1 MAFQKIY
8 VGENVQGFTFA
19 PKFEAVDKIIL
30 NIDKDN
36 YVSSPYAKIIDVT
49 EVSKAEDM
57 TDTSIVYGYVGKE
70 EGYAENNWYIYR
82 NGQWTPNGEYTPWR
96 SRRNAT
102 YVFEYDAE
110 QGKWN
115 YDGDLYTASQMQT
128 EWCVEM
134 YFASS
139 DAAKAGDKITVIKF
153 GDSDQANEKESK
165 QSLQLQCDISRSGRV
180 MEGNC
185 PLCKPSARQ
194 TIADNLLRSLK
205 GMTYQ
210 PYTATGAEVNPLAE
224 LGDGIT
230 AHGVYGGLY
239 QQDLDFNSLMNSS
252 IGAPADEELDH
263 EFTYESATERR
274 YNRQFAD
281 VGSELEIHSD
291 EISARVT
298 RTGTGDGFSW
308 SLLETAFIVSK
319 LGKTPVDVLTID
331 KTGLHVIG
339 DGTFTGT
346 VEAGKFL
353 GGTIKIGKTWAGEEE
368 TTSDIETDED
378 GNRFKYNFSVD
389 QNGAVIARDLTLM
402 GGEIKLGPQTYYDRE
417 GNRQLAG
424 YAFELSKTNGIKLG
438 PKTYYDDYNDK
449 LVIAGY
455 SFEVTS
461 QGALNLGAVMDED
474 NNISH
479 NFVVDRSGRVSA
491 KGLSMD
497 GGSIKIYREW
507 EETEDNTDEHRNKN
521 PYVFSVDQRGN
532 VEARSLKLTGGSISL
547 GEYEII
553 ENGQP
558 RFVPAFSV
566 SPSGYVTAYS
576 LSLKG
581 GSISIGEAEGGGP
594 NFYVSSD
601 GNLTANDGLFKG
613 NVYASNIQY
622 GSTGGYFNG
631 AGLTPDSIAYNSKG
645 ALGVSWFDG
654 ATGGNKFGLA
664 IDKTSGSYPQ
674 YFEASHVQATSVGV
688 ESGLSCNSIT
698 LGGDKLTATNIGY
711 VNSVTFNPVQD
722 VAYTYDYD
730 GNSYEIYYVSDIE
743 YDFDKDYAYVITAS
757 DGN

>member
-1 MAFQKIY
+1 MAIQKIY

-57 TDTSIVYGYVGKE
+57 TDTSIAYGYVGNE
-70 EGYAENNWYIYR
+70 DGYAENNWYVYR

-96 SRRNAT
+96 SRGNAT
-102 YVFEYDAE
+102 YEFEYDAE
-110 QGKWN
+110 QDKWDYN
-115 YDGDLYTASQMQT
+115 GDLYSTSQMRT

-153 GDSDQANEKESK
+153 GDSDPANEKESK
-165 QSLQLQCDISRSGRV
+165 QSLQLQCDITRSGRV

-252 IGAPADEELDH
+252 ISAPADEELDH
-263 EFTYESATERR
+263 EFTFESATERR

-368 TTSDIETDED
+368 QGSDIEVDDE
-378 GNRFKYNFSVD
+378 GNRYKYNFSVD
-389 QNGAVIARDLTLM
+389 ERGTVVARDLTLM
-402 GGEIKLGPQTYYDRE
+402 GGEIKLGPKTYYDRE
-417 GNRQLAG
+417 GVRQLAG
-424 YAFELSKTNGIKLG
+424 YEFELSKTSGIKLG
-438 PKTYYDDYNDK
+438 PKTYYDDEDR

-461 QGALNLGAVMDED
+461 QGAMNLGAVMDEE
-474 NNISH
+474 NHISH
-479 NFVVDRSGRVSA
+479 NFTVDRSGRISA
-491 KGLSMD
+491 KGLNMD
-497 GGSIKIYREW
+497 GGSIKIFREW
-507 EETEDNTDEHRNKN
+507 EENEDNTAEHSGQN

-532 VEARSLKLTGGSISL
+532 VEARSLKLTGGSINL
-547 GEYEII
+547 G
-553 ENGQP
+553 P
-558 RFVPAFSV
+558 REASEGGGYTFSV
-566 SPSGYVTAYS
+566 SPTGYVTAYS

-581 GSISIGEAEGGGP
+581 GSISIGEADGGGA
-594 NFYVSSD
+594 NFYVSPNGD
-601 GNLTANDGLFKG
+601 LNANNGTFRG
-613 NVYASNIQY
+613 NVYAGNIQY
-622 GSTGGYFNG
+622 GGNYGTFSG
-631 AGLTPDSIAYNSKG
+631 AGLTADSIGYNSNG
-645 ALGVSWFDG
+645 ALGVNWFNG
-654 ATGGNKFGLA
+654 AKFGNSFGLA
-664 IDKTSGSYPQ
+664 IDRDSGTYPG
-674 YFEASHVQATSVGV
+674 YFEADVIQTRALGV
-688 ESGLSCNSIT
+688 SSGVSCSSLTLS
-698 LGGDKLTATNIGY
+698 GDRLTATNIGY
-711 VNSVTFNPVQD
+711 VSSVSFRPITD

-730 GNSYEIYYVSDIE
+730 GNSYEIWYVSDID
-743 YDFDKDYAYVITAS
+743 YDFDKDYAYVITAG

>member
-8 VGENVQGFTFA
+8 VGENVQGFTFS

-57 TDTSIVYGYVGKE
+57 TDTSIVYGYVGNE
-70 EGYAENNWYIYR
+70 EGYAENNWYVYQ
-82 NGQWTPNGEYTPWR
+82 NEQWTPNGEYTPWR

-153 GDSDQANEKESK
+153 GDSDPDNEKESK
-165 QSLQLQCDISRSGRV
+165 QSLQLQCDITRSGRV

-252 IGAPADEELDH
+252 ISAPADEELNH

-331 KTGLHVIG
+331 KTGLHVVG

-353 GGTIKIGKTWAGEEE
+353 GGTIKIGRTWAGEEE
-368 TTSDIETDED
+368 TTGDIETDED
-378 GNRFKYNFSVD
+378 GNRYKYNFSVD

-438 PKTYYDDYNDK
+438 PKTYYDDYNDR

-461 QGALNLGAVMDED
+461 QGALNLGAVMDEE

-497 GGSIKIYREW
+497 GGSIKIFREW
-507 EETEDNTDEHRNKN
+507 EEDEDNTAEHSGQN

-532 VEARSLKLTGGSISL
+532 VEARSLKLTGGSINL
-547 GEYEII
+547 G
-553 ENGQP
+553 P
-558 RFVPAFSV
+558 REESDGGGYTFQV
-566 SPSGYVTAYS
+566 SPTGYVTAYS

-581 GSISIGEAEGGGP
+581 GSISIGEADGGGA
-594 NFYVSSD
+594 NFYVSPNGD
-601 GNLTANDGLFKG
+601 LNANNGTFRG
-613 NVYASNIQY
+613 NVYAGNIQY
-622 GSTGGYFNG
+622 GGNYGTFNG
-631 AGLTPDSIAYNSKG
+631 AGLTPDSIGYHSNG
-645 ALGVSWFDG
+645 ALGVNWFNG
-654 ATGGNKFGLA
+654 AKGGNNFHNMTEQNYIANWVAANHIVCYSPGNISGIHYGLWN
-664 IDKTSGSYPQ
+664 DDTTSKGVSWCHATVPNSV
-674 YFEASHVQATSVGV
+674 EAS
-688 ESGLSCNSIT
+688 LSPLDYEYIET
-698 LGGDKLTATNIGY
+698 EYGY
-711 VNSVTFNPVQD
+711 YQVP
-722 VAYTYDYD
+722 
-730 GNSYEIYYVSDIE
+730 NSYEVNVWFGGDSNIE
-743 YDFDKDYAYVITAS
+743 YLGS
-757 DGN
+757 